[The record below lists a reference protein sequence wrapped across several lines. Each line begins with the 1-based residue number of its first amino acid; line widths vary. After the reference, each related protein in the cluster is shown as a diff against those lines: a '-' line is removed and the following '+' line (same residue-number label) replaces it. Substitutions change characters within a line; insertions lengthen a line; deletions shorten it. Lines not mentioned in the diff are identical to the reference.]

1 MREIINLLVESEYYG
16 VSHRVDTAK
25 GLYKIP
31 YSYGQFTKLMKRIW
45 KINKNGY

>member
-1 MREIINLLVESEYYG
+1 MKDIINLLVITDYYG
-16 VSHRVDTAK
+16 VSNKVDTAK

-31 YSYGQFTKLMKRIW
+31 YSYGQFAKLMRRIW

>member
-1 MREIINLLVESEYYG
+1 MKEIINLLLISDFYG
-16 VSHRVDTAK
+16 VSNKVDTAK

-31 YSYGQFTKLMKRIW
+31 YSYTQFTKLMKRIW